1 MMGAPSVAIEKFP
14 KGDEFVR
21 VFELGKYLTRND
33 CGNLSNGSWGVNSM
47 IPIVV
52 AAKLGIPLVDC
63 DGMGRAFPELPM
75 VTFHL
80 NGMSATYGNY
90 R

>member
-1 MMGAPSVAIEKFP
+1 
-14 KGDEFVR
+14 
-21 VFELGKYLTRND
+21 
-33 CGNLSNGSWGVNSM
+33 M

-80 NGMSATYGNY
+80 NGMSATLWQLPMKRKYWHYGND
-90 R
+90 